1 MDSKR
6 FIPSARQEEVIDLGH
21 DGTHRIHGEDQVTG
35 QDLPTASVPMGML
48 SQKYTIYMYL

>member
-48 SQKYTIYMYL
+48 SQKYTI